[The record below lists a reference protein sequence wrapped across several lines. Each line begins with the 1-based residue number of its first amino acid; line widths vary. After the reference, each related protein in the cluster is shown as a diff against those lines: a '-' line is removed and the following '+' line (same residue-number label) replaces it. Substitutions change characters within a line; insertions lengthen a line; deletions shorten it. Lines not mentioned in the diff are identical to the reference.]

1 MGLEIHGHL
10 PEIPMP
16 GDDET
21 IHPDE
26 PADEETGP
34 IEDGASPE
42 DIEGFPDDGLPWPSA
57 LLDLLGGEEA
67 RPIVEGL
74 SDEDRMTVDVMRI
87 LSLRGEAQSF
97 IREVPPEFWSA
108 YSSGP
113 FEHCIECGRSLLED
127 GAPLYSIEKVMK
139 AGETILEFAMCMGC
153 AKSTSKE
160 ISEESRERIDEFL
173 SGASIVS
180 TGLVRCSFC
189 GEFQD
194 EAEGEFERFTLA
206 RYTSMIGPGHVV
218 CHRCQEAMEK
228 LLSVETRRS
237 MDDFVE
243 KNFPGVPEGLILPVA
258 AL

>member
-1 MGLEIHGHL
+1 MGLEFPGHL
-10 PEIPMP
+10 PEILMP
-16 GDDET
+16 DDDENT
-21 IHPDE
+21 HPEEPEGDE
-26 PADEETGP
+26 IDPREDAGFPGNLAGAPGEGPPWPPGLLEWFEGEETEP
-34 IEDGASPE
+34 IMA
-42 DIEGFPDDGLPWPSA
+42 
-57 LLDLLGGEEA
+57 
-67 RPIVEGL
+67 GL

-87 LSLRGEAQSF
+87 LCLRGEAQPF

-113 FEHCIECGRSLLED
+113 FEHCIECGCSLVED

-153 AKSTSKE
+153 AKSTSRE

-173 SGASIVS
+173 SGANIVS
-180 TGLVRCSFC
+180 MGLVRCSFC
-189 GEFQD
+189 GELQD

-218 CHRCQEAMEK
+218 CHRCQEALEK

-237 MDDFVE
+237 MDEFVE
-243 KNFPGVPEGLILPVA
+243 KNFPGVPEGLILPVG

>member
-1 MGLEIHGHL
+1 MGLEFLGHL
-10 PEIPMP
+10 PENPMP
-16 GDDET
+16 GEDET
-21 IHPDE
+21 IHPHEPSDE
-26 PADEETGP
+26 DRDPNTDDDVSEDAESFLDAGP
-34 IEDGASPE
+34 
-42 DIEGFPDDGLPWPSA
+42 PWPTA
-57 LLDLLGGEEA
+57 FLEIIGGEEPE
-67 RPIVEGL
+67 PIVEGL

-87 LSLRGEAQSF
+87 LSLRSGGQPF

-113 FEHCIECGRSLLED
+113 FERCIECGCSLLED

-153 AKSTSKE
+153 AKSTSRE

-173 SGASIVS
+173 SGARIVS
-180 TGLVRCSFC
+180 TGLVECSFC
-189 GEFQD
+189 GELQD
-194 EAEGEFERFTLA
+194 EEEGEFERFTLA
-206 RYTSMIGPGHVV
+206 RYGSMIGPGHVV
-218 CHRCQEAMEK
+218 CHRCQSALEG

-237 MDDFVE
+237 MDEFVE